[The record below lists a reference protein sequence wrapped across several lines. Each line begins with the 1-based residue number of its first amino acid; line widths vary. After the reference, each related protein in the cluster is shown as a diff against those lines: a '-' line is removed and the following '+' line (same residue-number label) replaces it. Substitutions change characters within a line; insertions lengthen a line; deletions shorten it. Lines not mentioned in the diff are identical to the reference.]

1 MEKDVSISGY
11 RRKDGRV
18 GIRNHLLVIPTVVC
32 VNGVVNRVGRAV
44 PEAVCAPHGHGCGR
58 GGERDLTILFRVL
71 SGMIRHPN
79 VGAAVVIGL
88 GCEVSNTQTLLSLLG
103 DIGKPLAV
111 LNVQEEGGSLKTADR
126 AIGTAREFLE
136 ELADARREP
145 ADWNDLL
152 VSVECGGSDAM
163 SGVTANVAVGAVADL
178 LVDRGATVMF
188 GENTEMIGAAHI
200 LARRAVNGEVARK
213 ITEMTDRAETLTRT
227 VMGDMAGLVISP
239 GNMDGGMSTIAEKS
253 LGCIVKGGTR
263 PVMDVVDYGETPKVR
278 GLVLQDGPGYDADSM
293 AGFAAAG
300 SQLMLFSTGRGTPAG
315 FTAVPVIKVASNS
328 ALYRSMNDDMDIN
341 AGSIVEGTSL
351 EALRDD
357 MVAYM
362 TDVINGKLTK
372 SEKNG
377 MDVFTFMTVNPPF

>member
-163 SGVTANVAVGAVADL
+163 SGVTANVAVGAVADPWL
-178 LVDRGATVMF
+178 TCSWTAG
-188 GENTEMIGAAHI
+188 
-200 LARRAVNGEVARK
+200 RRSCSGKIRK
-213 ITEMTDRAETLTRT
+213 
-227 VMGDMAGLVISP
+227 
-239 GNMDGGMSTIAEKS
+239 
-253 LGCIVKGGTR
+253 
-263 PVMDVVDYGETPKVR
+263 
-278 GLVLQDGPGYDADSM
+278 
-293 AGFAAAG
+293 
-300 SQLMLFSTGRGTPAG
+300 
-315 FTAVPVIKVASNS
+315 
-328 ALYRSMNDDMDIN
+328 
-341 AGSIVEGTSL
+341 
-351 EALRDD
+351 
-357 MVAYM
+357 
-362 TDVINGKLTK
+362 
-372 SEKNG
+372 
-377 MDVFTFMTVNPPF
+377 